1 VKKLGQ
7 RLVAKRDGSREP
19 FDAAKLRRCVA
30 AAMIEC
36 EQDVRLAG
44 ALAEAVAFHL
54 KDWNQGHPPSTNYIF
69 RCVRKVLRATGLD
82 EVARSLELHR
92 RYRADRRRDVRVID
106 ARRPGRNGMPWRKS
120 LLVQTLANRYG
131 LTPPTARTLAC
142 EIEYRVLTLNYN
154 VVSTALVAELIRNEV
169 SAWGLADE
177 AMLVGR
183 SIDDGNRVG
192 LPQSEESR

>member
-1 VKKLGQ
+1 MKKLGQ

-36 EQDVRLAG
+36 EQDVRLAA

-54 KDWNQGHPPSTNYIF
+54 KDWNQAHPPSTNYIF

-82 EVARSLELHR
+82 DVARNLELHR
-92 RYRADRRRDVRVID
+92 RHRADRRRDVRVID
-106 ARRPGRNGMPWRKS
+106 ARRPGRGGLPWRKS
-120 LLVQTLANRYG
+120 LLVQTLIGRYG
-131 LTPPTARTLAC
+131 LSPSAARTLAC
-142 EIEYRVLTLNYN
+142 EIEYRILTLNYN

-177 AMLVGR
+177 ALHCGR
-183 SIDDGNRVG
+183 NIDDGNPVG
-192 LPQSEESR
+192 LSPSEETR